1 MPANRT
7 FRQQTTVVL
16 ASALAGLIA
25 GPAFAEDGVLPGDTV
40 FVTASM
46 TPAAAYTIGNAI
58 SVLDEEYIE
67 RRQNPVVS
75 DLLRSVPSVAV
86 SRSGGPGQLT
96 QIRMR
101 GAEGNHTL
109 VLIDGVEANE
119 LNFNGEF
126 DYAGLVAVGVER
138 IEVLRGAQS
147 ALYGSDALGGV
158 INIITK
164 SGHPGFRFEGSA
176 EGGSFAQR
184 QVTALLSGGTE
195 RVNGAFAA
203 GYFGTNG
210 INLSRF
216 GSEKD
221 GARTFTFSGKGMAQ
235 VSDNFRIDAVGR
247 YVTSRN
253 DTDAQDFNWPP
264 APTEGL
270 VIDTLDQ
277 QKNRQFYGRVQG
289 ELSLFD
295 DHWVHQA
302 SVQYSDTEREYINP
316 SNDLTGNHGQRL
328 KFAYQNTVNFQTP
341 SFLDADHHVT
351 MAFQRE
357 EQDFVTRGAVPDAL
371 ENQERSEPQN
381 SYIGEYRVGFAHQLF
396 LSAGVRHDDNHMFRD
411 ATTYRLAAAWQF
423 RETGTRLHASHG
435 TAVTNPG
442 FFELFGFF
450 PAFFLGNPDLKPEQ
464 SRSFDAGVEQKL
476 LDGKLKLD
484 LTYFHA
490 NLENEIVTVFDF
502 NTFLTTVDNLVGKSQ
517 RDGLEVMLSA
527 QLTNDLSIGGSYTYT
542 RSHQA
547 DGAPEVR
554 RPRHM
559 GNINANYAF
568 AAGRGNVNLDVS
580 YNGKQL
586 DNEFASSTPE
596 SVVTLNDYVLV
607 TLAASYK
614 LTDNLE
620 IYGRVENLV
629 DQNYEE
635 VFSYRSPGLGAFAG
649 LRVKLGD

>member
-1 MPANRT
+1 MPNIRTNRPG
-7 FRQQTTVVL
+7 TTL
-16 ASALAGLIA
+16 LITTALAGLIA
-25 GPAFAEDGVLPGDTV
+25 APAFAEDGVLPGDTV

-46 TPAAAYTIGNAI
+46 IPAEAYTIGNAI
-58 SVLDEEYIE
+58 SVLDEDYIE

-75 DLLRSVPSVAV
+75 DLLRSVPSIAV

-126 DYAGLVAVGVER
+126 DYAGLMAVGVER

-158 INIITK
+158 VNIITK

-176 EGGSFAQR
+176 EGGSFAER
-184 QVTALLSGGTE
+184 QVTAMMSGGTE
-195 RVNGAFAA
+195 RVNGVFSA
-203 GYFGTNG
+203 GYFGTDG
-210 INLSRF
+210 VNLSRF
-216 GSEKD
+216 GTEKD

-235 VSDNFRIDAVGR
+235 VADNFRIDAVGR

-264 APTEGL
+264 TPTEGL

-289 ELSLFD
+289 ELSLFG
-295 DHWVHQA
+295 DHWVHHG
-302 SVQYSDTEREYINP
+302 SVQYADTQREYINP

-328 KFAYQNTVNFQTP
+328 KFAYQNTVNFRTP

-357 EQDFVTRGAVPDAL
+357 EQDFVNRGAVPDAL

-381 SYIGEYRVGFAHQLF
+381 SYIGEYRVGFADQLF
-396 LSAGVRHDDNHMFRD
+396 LSAGVRHDDNRMFRN
-411 ATTYRLAAAWQF
+411 ATTYRLAAAW
-423 RETGTRLHASHG
+423 RLKEIGTRFHASHG

-442 FFELFGFF
+442 FFEMFGYF
-450 PAFFLGNPDLKPEQ
+450 PDFFLGNPDLKPEE
-464 SRSFDAGVEQKL
+464 SRSFDVGVEQKFFDDRL
-476 LDGKLKLD
+476 TLDV
-484 LTYFHA
+484 TWFHA

-517 RDGLEVMLSA
+517 RDGIEVMLA
-527 QLTNDLSIGGSYTYT
+527 VRLTDALSIGGSYSYT
-542 RSHQA
+542 RSRQP
-547 DGAPEVR
+547 DGSPEVR

-559 GNINANYAF
+559 GNFNANYVF

-596 SVVTLNDYVLV
+596 FVVTLNDYVLV
-607 TLAASYK
+607 TLAASYR
-614 LTDNLE
+614 LTDNIE

-629 DQNYEE
+629 DRNYEE
-635 VFSYRSPGLGAFAG
+635 VFSYRSPGLGAFGG